1 MKIAVLLSGGVD
13 SSVALKLLKDQG
25 HDLKAFYLKIWLE
38 DELSFL
44 GKCPWQED
52 LGYVEKICKQLDV
65 EFQVIP
71 MQKEYWNSV
80 ISYAINEVKHGR
92 TPSPDLFCNQQIKF
106 GAFFDKIDSSFDK
119 VATGHYAQVDPA
131 FAQGSPLRSSSFGGQ
146 TFEAL
151 AKEVGGFPFGEKDGK
166 FLLKKA
172 KDKFKDQTY
181 FLSLL
186 NQKQLSRAMFPI
198 GNLLKSEVRELA
210 NKFDLPTKQRKDS
223 QGICFLGKIKYDEF
237 LKHHLGIKKG
247 DLIEIETGK
256 VVGEH
261 EGFWY
266 YTIGQRKGIGLSG
279 GPWYVVDKD
288 TEKNIIYI
296 SKNYFSAEKSRD
308 TFKVTKFNWI
318 SGERSEKKDLEV
330 KLRHGEYLYKCS
342 LSFETQDLGI
352 VQLDKR
358 DQGIAPGQ
366 FAVFYDGDIC
376 LGCGVIV

>member
-13 SSVALKLLKDQG
+13 SSVALRLLKDQG
-25 HDLKAFYLKIWLE
+25 HDLTAFYLKIWLE
-38 DELSFL
+38 DDLSFL
-44 GKCPWQED
+44 GKCPWEED

-65 EFQVIP
+65 SFQVIP
-71 MQKEYWNSV
+71 MQKEYWSSV
-80 ISYAINEVKHGR
+80 IDYAINEVKQGR

-106 GAFFDKIDSSFDK
+106 GAFFDKIDSSFVS
-119 VATGHYAQVDPA
+119 VATGHYAQVSPA
-131 FAQGSPLRSSSFGGQ
+131 FAQGFGG
-146 TFEAL
+146 FSS
-151 AKEVGGFPFGEKDGK
+151 GEENGE

-186 NQKQLSRAMFPI
+186 NQKQLSRAIFPI
-198 GNLLKSEVRELA
+198 GDLLKSEVRELA
-210 NKFDLPTKQRKDS
+210 NKFDLPTKKRKDS

-256 VVGEH
+256 IVGTH
-261 EGFWY
+261 EGFWF

-288 TEKNIIYI
+288 TKKNTIYI
-296 SKNYFSAEKSRD
+296 SKNYFSTEKQRD

-318 SGERSEKKDLEV
+318 SGRTPNKINLQV
-330 KLRHGEYLYKCS
+330 KIRHGEQFYNCALN
-342 LSFETQDLGI
+342 FESENLGVVKI
-352 VQLDKR
+352 DKR